1 MILVLDSEPVVR
13 SVMKEVLER
22 VGYVV
27 VATGSLGA
35 AVDRIARGGIDLMI
49 THPYIDNI
57 PGHQAAKYL
66 TARNPGMGV
75 LIVAGL
81 LDDDR
86 LQHRADMEG
95 FDIFPAPF
103 GKGEF
108 LTKVEEALK
117 AAQKRRAASR
127 RHQHV

>member
-1 MILVLDSEPVVR
+1 MILLLGSEPIVR

-27 VATGSLGA
+27 MATGSLGV
-35 AVDRIARGGIDLMI
+35 AVDRLARGGVDLMI

-57 PGHQAAKYL
+57 PGHEAAKYL

-86 LQHRADMEG
+86 LQYRADLEG
-95 FDIFPAPF
+95 FDIFPPPF
-103 GKGEF
+103 SKAEF
-108 LTKVEEALK
+108 LTKVEVVLK
-117 AAQKRRAASR
+117 AAQKRRVSAR
-127 RHQHV
+127 RQQHV